1 MLIVSFSREFK
12 GQFKTKCNKSNN
24 SLSNNAFA
32 IYLKN
37 HVVALKLINRPTS

>member
-24 SLSNNAFA
+24 SLSKQCVC
-32 IYLKN
+32 YL
-37 HVVALKLINRPTS
+37 LKTML